1 MSPHTSIWKWHI
13 TMASSILHRVTGVG
27 NYIGIFIVVAW
38 LFVTTTGKENYD
50 AFSAVT
56 GSLPG
61 LVILFG
67 FTLSVCYHL
76 LNGIRHLFMDT
87 GAALNP
93 KTGSV
98 TATRAL
104 LAVGVALYHMRLG
117 MQVVIEDYIA
127 KTGTK
132 LFLLIL
138 NTFICVGLFAAAA
151 FSVLEIA
158 T

>member
-1 MSPHTSIWKWHI
+1 MSSWTDKRPMSPHTTIWKWHV
-13 TMASSILHRVTGVG
+13 TMASSILHRATGVG

-76 LNGIRHLFMDT
+76 LNGIRHLFMDG
-87 GAALNP
+87 GAILNP
-93 KTGSV
+93 KVGSF
-98 TATRAL
+98 TATLAL
-104 LAVGVALYHMRLG
+104 LAAIVLAVA
-117 MQVVIEDYIA
+117 I
-127 KTGTK
+127 
-132 LFLLIL
+132 FLLAGLIPGL
-138 NTFICVGLFAAAA
+138 DPLGFQASSVGAA
-151 FSVLEIA
+151 S
-158 T
+158 